1 MTETLSASLLP
12 LLSDF
17 LSRHLGLH
25 FPPSRHADLERGI
38 GAAAVAFGFEDPEAC
53 VHWLLSTPALSRS
66 QIETLASE
74 FTVGETYFFRER
86 PTFEAL
92 ETKVL
97 PELLKSNSAHRRL
110 RIWSAGCSTGEE
122 PYSLAIVLARLI
134 PDFSLWDISI
144 QGTDINPH
152 SLEKATAGIY
162 TPWSFRDCPGGIAE
176 RFFRKLD
183 RGRLE
188 IAPEIRKMVEFCHFN
203 LVEDAYPALS
213 NPNGGLDLILC
224 RNVLMYFSL
233 AQAKKVIARLH
244 RRLRE
249 GGWLVVS
256 SAEASHVLFESFT
269 TVNFPG
275 AILYRKDR
283 HPTPPMALVDAAWYR
298 ELPPL
303 LPAFAV
309 VSPGDEIPPIPT
321 PQFTIHPESPPS
333 PAGTSKALV
342 EERRDGPQESPEA
355 PALPPP
361 GDANAMMLEARTLAD
376 QGRLVEALEWC
387 DKAMLADKLD
397 PRSHYL
403 RGTILQEQ
411 GQAGEAVLAFKRAVY
426 LHHDFVLAH
435 FALGNLERVLGRAR
449 EARKHFA
456 NVKRLLENYRP
467 EEVLPEAEGM
477 TAGRLK
483 EIVDFRLTID
493 D

>member
-1 MTETLSASLLP
+1 MTETRSATLLL

-17 LSRHLGLH
+17 LSHHIGLH
-25 FPPSRHADLERGI
+25 FPLSRHADLERGI
-38 GAAAVAFGFEDPEAC
+38 GAAAVAFGFDDPEAC
-53 VHWLLSTPALSRS
+53 VHWLLSTPELSRS

-86 PTFEAL
+86 PTFDAL

-97 PELLKSNSAHRRL
+97 PELLQSWAANRRL

-122 PYSLAIVLARLI
+122 AYSLAMVLARLI
-134 PDFSLWDISI
+134 PDLSLWDIFV

-152 SLEKATAGIY
+152 SLEKAAAGIY
-162 TPWSFRDCPGGIAE
+162 TPWSFRDCPEGITE

-188 IAPEIRKMVEFCHFN
+188 IAPEIRKMVEFSHFN

-213 NPNGGLDLILC
+213 SQTSGLDLILC

-244 RRLRE
+244 RCLRE

-283 HPTPPMALVDAAWYR
+283 HPAPPIALADAAWYR

-303 LPAFAV
+303 LPASV
-309 VSPGDEIPPIPT
+309 GSYPGGDSPSIPLPE
-321 PQFTIHPESPPS
+321 FTTQPENPPS
-333 PAGTSKALV
+333 PSGTNEAFV
-342 EERRDGPQESPEA
+342 DERSDGLQKPPEA
-355 PALPPP
+355 PPPQP
-361 GDANAMMLEARTLAD
+361 TGGANAMMLRARTLAD

-387 DKAMLADKLD
+387 DKAIREDKLD
-397 PRSHYL
+397 PCSHYL

-411 GQAGEAVLAFKRAVY
+411 GQAVEAALAFKRAVY
-426 LHHDFVLAH
+426 LNHDFVLAY
-435 FALGNLERVLGRAR
+435 FALGNLERAMGRVR
-449 EARKHFA
+449 EAQKHFA
-456 NVKRLLENYRP
+456 NVKRLLENYRL
-467 EEVLPEAEGM
+467 EDVLPEAEGM
-477 TAGRLK
+477 TAGRLI